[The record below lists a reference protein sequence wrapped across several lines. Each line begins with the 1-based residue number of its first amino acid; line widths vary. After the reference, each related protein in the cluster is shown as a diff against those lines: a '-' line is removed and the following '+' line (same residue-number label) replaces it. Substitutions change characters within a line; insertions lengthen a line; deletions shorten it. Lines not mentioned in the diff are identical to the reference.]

1 MLQAF
6 AIVSSFSNRINLMD
20 IMATV
25 YWFRSETK
33 SVLFLDSEAK
43 NAASFT
49 LDENLLA
56 ILFRTLLGVFR
67 NRITRNRRYS
77 CSFGSYF
84 VFGLN
89 GISFRSF
96 CSRIRLTRNTQNTR
110 SFGKCLAGNPT
121 RPPTPVAWLPVGRRS
136 SSQVTSAMTIL
147 FSE

>member
-6 AIVSSFSNRINLMD
+6 AIVSSFSNRINVMD

-49 LDENLLA
+49 LSENLLA
-56 ILFRTLLGVFR
+56 TLFRALLRVFR

-96 CSRIRLTRNTQNTR
+96 CSRKQNEQNERNTVN
-110 SFGKCLAGNPT
+110 SEYEEYAFFWEIFGGKSNAAAHAGRLASGWKT
-121 RPPTPVAWLPVGRRS
+121 
-136 SSQVTSAMTIL
+136 
-147 FSE
+147 